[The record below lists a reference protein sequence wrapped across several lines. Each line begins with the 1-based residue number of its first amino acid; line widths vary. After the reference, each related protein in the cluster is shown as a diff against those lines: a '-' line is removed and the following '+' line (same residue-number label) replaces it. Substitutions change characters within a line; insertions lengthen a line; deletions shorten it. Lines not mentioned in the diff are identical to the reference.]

1 MKTLELLNRKYL
13 LIIFINFFL
22 CLNVNAEDQLIDIWN
37 VDKKEKEQESL
48 NDSLVVNDDNQV
60 SEPSIYDLQSNK
72 QIDTVEEDSTLNS
85 KESKIIGLYD
95 PEDYDLRID
104 MWSNSNGDQL
114 KYLFSNLTKI
124 SLSDDASDLMNIVL
138 LTNAYYPNIS
148 IQEDEFLKIKSDWLI
163 KNKDRDLIEEYLIKN
178 QIFNLHPSL
187 IRYLVDQYLSEAN
200 ITKACEIF
208 TKNTEVI
215 NDEYL
220 SKFSLY
226 CLINAERSEEAQL
239 IFDLKKELG
248 FKDEYFE
255 NKLNFLFGFT
265 DKPDLSISEKSIL
278 DFHLAHR
285 TSSDFVFEPKKNT
298 DKIIWKYLASVN
310 LLYNIDEIEI
320 DDLDKISLIEKA
332 THDKNYSE
340 NDLFEI
346 YKRFQFN
353 INQLLNASE
362 VYKSLT
368 NVEAKALIYQK
379 ILLESDIANKLELIK
394 ILKDLF
400 IKDNYKNAFD
410 EQLVLLLENINPE
423 EVPSNFTT
431 FYFTYLKNEEEQKK
445 DIKFNKD
452 ILHQSRLVN
461 YFNGDYAKSKIE
473 KDLNG
478 FLKKIKKD
486 KKYKITKK
494 DIILIESIRSDGIEI
509 SKKYDD
515 LYELNKSQMPTDIQ
529 VMINNDEIGATI
541 LRIIEVIGQDKLEAL
556 DDDTLYFIVSAL
568 NQLDIDYIRNKILL
582 KVLPLKLIK
591 IH

>member
-1 MKTLELLNRKYL
+1 MKTLKLLNRKYL

-22 CLNVNAEDQLIDIWN
+22 CSSINAEDQPIDIWN
-37 VDKKEKEQESL
+37 VDKKEKEKVSS
-48 NDSLVVNDDNQV
+48 NDSLIVNDNNQI
-60 SEPSIYDLQSNK
+60 SEPSIYDLQSNNL
-72 QIDTVEEDSTLNS
+72 TDSVKVDLTLNS
-85 KESKIIGLYD
+85 KEMKIIGLYD
-95 PEDYDLRID
+95 PEDYDLRIN

-114 KYLFSNLTKI
+114 KYLFSNLAKK

-138 LTNAYYPNIS
+138 LTNAYYPNIN

-163 KNKDRDLIEEYLIKN
+163 KNKDRGLIEEYLIKN
-178 QIFNLHPSL
+178 QILNLHPVLS
-187 IRYLVDQYLSEAN
+187 RYLVDQYLSESN

-208 TKNTEVI
+208 NKNTQVI
-215 NDEYL
+215 KNEYL
-220 SKFSLY
+220 SKFNLY
-226 CLINAERSEEAQL
+226 CLINSGKNEEAQL

-255 NKLNFLFGFT
+255 NKINFLFGFT
-265 DKPDLSISEKSIL
+265 DKTDLSISEKSIL
-278 DFHLAHR
+278 DFHLAHT
-285 TSSDFVFEPKKNT
+285 TSSDFIFEPKKNT
-298 DKIIWKYLASVN
+298 DKIIWKYLASAN

-340 NDLFEI
+340 KDLFEI

-362 VYKSLT
+362 AYKSLT

-379 ILLESDIANKLELIK
+379 ILLESDTTNRLELIK

-400 IKDNYKNAFD
+400 IKDNQKNAFD
-410 EQLVLLLENINPE
+410 EKLVLLLENMNPE

-431 FYFTYLKNEEEQKK
+431 FYFTYLKDEKQQKKK
-445 DIKFNKD
+445 DIKYNKD

-461 YFNGDYAKSKIE
+461 YFNGDYAKSKIK
-473 KDLNG
+473 KDLDS

-494 DIILIESIRSDGIEI
+494 DIILIESIKSDGIEI

-515 LYELNKSQMPTDIQ
+515 LYELNESEMPTDIQ
-529 VMINNDEIGATI
+529 VMINNNEVGAAL
-541 LRIIEVIGQDKLEAL
+541 LRIIEVIGQDKLEVL

-568 NQLDIDYIRNKILL
+568 NQLNIDHIRNKILL
-582 KVLPLKLIK
+582 KVLPLKV
-591 IH
+591 

>member
-1 MKTLELLNRKYL
+1 MKTLKLLNRKYL

-22 CLNVNAEDQLIDIWN
+22 CSSINAEDQPIDIWN
-37 VDKKEKEQESL
+37 VDKKEKEKVSS
-48 NDSLVVNDDNQV
+48 NDSLIVNDNNQI
-60 SEPSIYDLQSNK
+60 SEPSIYDLQSNNL
-72 QIDTVEEDSTLNS
+72 TDSVKVDLTLNS
-85 KESKIIGLYD
+85 KEMKIIGLYD
-95 PEDYDLRID
+95 PEDYDLRIN

-114 KYLFSNLTKI
+114 KYLFSNLAKK

-138 LTNAYYPNIS
+138 LTNAYYPNIN

-163 KNKDRDLIEEYLIKN
+163 KNKDRGLIEEYLIKN
-178 QIFNLHPSL
+178 QIFNLHPVLS
-187 IRYLVDQYLSEAN
+187 RYLVDQYLSESN

-208 TKNTEVI
+208 NKNTQVI
-215 NDEYL
+215 KNEYL
-220 SKFSLY
+220 SKFNLY
-226 CLINAERSEEAQL
+226 CLINSGKNEEAQL

-255 NKLNFLFGFT
+255 NKINFLFGFT
-265 DKPDLSISEKSIL
+265 DKTDLSISEKSIL
-278 DFHLAHR
+278 DFHLAHT
-285 TSSDFVFEPKKNT
+285 TSSDFIFEPKKNT
-298 DKIIWKYLASVN
+298 DKIIWKYLASAN

-340 NDLFEI
+340 KDLFEI

-362 VYKSLT
+362 AYKSLT

-379 ILLESDIANKLELIK
+379 ILLESDTTNRLELIK

-400 IKDNYKNAFD
+400 IKDNQKNAFD
-410 EQLVLLLENINPE
+410 EKLVLLLENMNPE

-431 FYFTYLKNEEEQKK
+431 FYFTYLKDEKQQKKK
-445 DIKFNKD
+445 DIKYNKD

-461 YFNGDYAKSKIE
+461 YFNGDYAKSKIK
-473 KDLNG
+473 KDLDS

-494 DIILIESIRSDGIEI
+494 DIILIESIKSDGIEI

-515 LYELNKSQMPTDIQ
+515 LYELNESEMPTDIQ
-529 VMINNDEIGATI
+529 VMINNNEVGAAL
-541 LRIIEVIGQDKLEAL
+541 LRIIEVIGQDKLEVL

-568 NQLDIDYIRNKILL
+568 NQLNIDHIRNKILL
-582 KVLPLKLIK
+582 KVLPLKV
-591 IH
+591 